1 MSRAASSI
9 VARTSRARLERAR
22 KNSRSRARSSVASR
36 VAQCALEVAARVDID
51 PEVAALENLKSRRRL
66 ASTRGARATTARAPN
81 DANDIARARRAVG
94 ADARGAR
101 ARSRGVER
109 GRAIDLARGA
119 RRRRARTRR
128 ARGRVVA
135 RASVDPTVFVASSD
149 LRVAYQGVPG
159 AYSEGAA
166 LAAYENCETVPKE
179 QFDDVYAATEAQE
192 VDRAVLPFENSL
204 GGSIHR
210 NYDLILTHKL
220 HVVGEVYYRVNHCL
234 LALPGQRVEDLTR
247 AQSHPQA
254 LAQCEGYLTKLKM
267 VREAVDDT
275 AGAAKAIAE
284 AGTKGVAAVASRRAA
299 ALYGL
304 EVYDEGI
311 QDDKSNVTRFL
322 ALSREPIPPM
332 QTDVPYKTSIAVSL
346 KEEPGALFKALACF
360 SLRDINMTKIES
372 RPMRTNPVT
381 SAGARQSMQ
390 FTYLFYIDFEA
401 NMADENMQNALRHLQ
416 ESATFLRVL
425 GSYPRDCSQL

>member
-1 MSRAASSI
+1 MSRTASSI
-9 VARTSRARLERAR
+9 LARSSRVRLGRAR
-22 KNSRSRARSSVASR
+22 KILRSLARSSRVVAR
-36 VAQCALEVAARVDID
+36 RAVRARGRGVRRCVDID
-51 PEVAALENLKSRRRL
+51 P
-66 ASTRGARATTARAPN
+66 
-81 DANDIARARRAVG
+81 RARRSKTSKRDVS
-94 ADARGAR
+94 ARRRAAR
-101 ARSRGVER
+101 E
-109 GRAIDLARGA
+109 
-119 RRRRARTRR
+119 RRRRARVERCERR
-128 ARGRVVA
+128 RAASRASVQSTSRAVRGVVARGRVVA

-234 LALPGQRVEDLTR
+234 LALPGQRVADLTR

-254 LAQCEGYLTKLKM
+254 LAQCEGYLTNLKM

-284 AGTKGVAAVASRRAA
+284 AGAKGVAAVASRRAA
-299 ALYGL
+299 ELYGL

-322 ALSREPIPPM
+322 ALSREPIPAM

>member
-1 MSRAASSI
+1 MCTEVSFRSLVLKCRAP
-9 VARTSRARLERAR
+9 RR
-22 KNSRSRARSSVASR
+22 RSSRVRPAFASD
-36 VAQCALEVAARVDID
+36 ARVKFC
-51 PEVAALENLKSRRRL
+51 V
-66 ASTRGARATTARAPN
+66 
-81 DANDIARARRAVG
+81 
-94 ADARGAR
+94 
-101 ARSRGVER
+101 RSRG
-109 GRAIDLARGA
+109 
-119 RRRRARTRR
+119 RRASS
-128 ARGRVVA
+128 RV
-135 RASVDPTVFVASSD
+135 ASVDPTVFVASSD

-234 LALPGQRVEDLTR
+234 LALPGQRVADLTR

-254 LAQCEGYLTKLKM
+254 LAQCEGYLTNLKM

-284 AGTKGVAAVASRRAA
+284 AGAKGVAAVASRRAA
-299 ALYGL
+299 ELYGL

-322 ALSREPIPPM
+322 ALSREPIPAM

>member
-1 MSRAASSI
+1 MSRTASSI
-9 VARTSRARLERAR
+9 LARSSRVRLGRAR
-22 KNSRSRARSSVASR
+22 KILRSLARSSRVVAR
-36 VAQCALEVAARVDID
+36 RAVRARGRGVRRCVDID
-51 PEVAALENLKSRRRL
+51 PLNTRRSKTSKRDVSARRR
-66 ASTRGARATTARAPN
+66 AAR
-81 DANDIARARRAVG
+81 
-94 ADARGAR
+94 
-101 ARSRGVER
+101 E
-109 GRAIDLARGA
+109 
-119 RRRRARTRR
+119 RRRRARVERCERR
-128 ARGRVVA
+128 RAASRASVQSTSRAVRGVVARGRVVA

-234 LALPGQRVEDLTR
+234 LALPGQRVADLTR

-254 LAQCEGYLTKLKM
+254 LAQCEGYLTNLKM

-284 AGTKGVAAVASRRAA
+284 AGAKGVAAVASRRAA
-299 ALYGL
+299 ELYGL

-322 ALSREPIPPM
+322 ALSREPIPAM

>member
-1 MSRAASSI
+1 MSHAS
-9 VARTSRARLERAR
+9 VMERA
-22 KNSRSRARSSVASR
+22 
-36 VAQCALEVAARVDID
+36 I
-51 PEVAALENLKSRRRL
+51 
-66 ASTRGARATTARAPN
+66 ASTRAPTRVL
-81 DANDIARARRAVG
+81 ARARREGLRMNSGGKVHRDQSA
-94 ADARGAR
+94 AKR
-101 ARSRGVER
+101 A
-109 GRAIDLARGA
+109 AIK
-119 RRRRARTRR
+119 
-128 ARGRVVA
+128 A
-135 RASVDPTVFVASSD
+135 RASVDPTVFATTGDDGKS

-166 LAAYENCETVPKE
+166 LAAYEACETVPKP
-179 QFDDVYAATEAQE
+179 QFDDVYEATENKE

-210 NYDLILTHKL
+210 NYDLIFTHKL

-234 LALPGQRVEDLTR
+234 LALPGQKVEDIAR

-254 LAQCEGYLTKLKM
+254 LAQCEGYLSKLKM

-284 AGTKGVAAVASRRAA
+284 GQVKGVAAVASRRAA
-299 ALYGL
+299 ELYGL

-322 ALSREPIPPM
+322 ALSRDPIPPQ

-360 SLRDINMTKIES
+360 SLRNINMTKIES
-372 RPMRTNPVT
+372 RPLRKNPVT

-401 NMADENMQNALRHLQ
+401 NMADENMQNAMRHLG
-416 ESATFLRVL
+416 ELATFLRVL
-425 GSYPRDCSQL
+425 GSYPRDCSQLDG

>member
-1 MSRAASSI
+1 MCTEVSFRSLVLKCRAPRRRSSRVRPAFASD
-9 VARTSRARLERAR
+9 ARV
-22 KNSRSRARSSVASR
+22 KFCVRSRGRRASSR
-36 VAQCALEVAARVDID
+36 VAQCA
-51 PEVAALENLKSRRRL
+51 PEVAVCVDASISTHGSRRAKTSKRDV
-66 ASTRGARATTARAPN
+66 S
-81 DANDIARARRAVG
+81 ARRRA
-94 ADARGAR
+94 AR
-101 ARSRGVER
+101 E
-109 GRAIDLARGA
+109 
-119 RRRRARTRR
+119 RRRRARVERCERR
-128 ARGRVVA
+128 RAASRASVQSTSRAVRGVVARGRVVA

-234 LALPGQRVEDLTR
+234 LALPGQRVADLTR

-254 LAQCEGYLTKLKM
+254 LAQCEGYLTNLKM

-284 AGTKGVAAVASRRAA
+284 AGAKGVAAVASRRAA
-299 ALYGL
+299 ELYGL

-322 ALSREPIPPM
+322 ALSREPIPAM

>member
-1 MSRAASSI
+1 MCTKVSFRSLVLKCRAPRRRSSRVRPAFASD
-9 VARTSRARLERAR
+9 ARV
-22 KNSRSRARSSVASR
+22 KFCVRSRGRRASSR
-36 VAQCALEVAARVDID
+36 VAQCA
-51 PEVAALENLKSRRRL
+51 PEVAVCVDASISTHRVAAAPKTSKRDGSARRR
-66 ASTRGARATTARAPN
+66 AAR
-81 DANDIARARRAVG
+81 
-94 ADARGAR
+94 
-101 ARSRGVER
+101 E
-109 GRAIDLARGA
+109 
-119 RRRRARTRR
+119 RRRRARVERCERR
-128 ARGRVVA
+128 RAASRASVQSTSRAVRGVVARGRVVA

-234 LALPGQRVEDLTR
+234 LALPGQRVADLTR

-254 LAQCEGYLTKLKM
+254 LAQCEGYLTNLKM

-284 AGTKGVAAVASRRAA
+284 AGAKGVAAVASRRAA
-299 ALYGL
+299 ELYGL

-322 ALSREPIPPM
+322 ALSREPIPAM

>member
-1 MSRAASSI
+1 MSRTASSI
-9 VARTSRARLERAR
+9 LARSSRVRLGRAR
-22 KNSRSRARSSVASR
+22 KILRSLARSSR
-36 VAQCALEVAARVDID
+36 VV
-51 PEVAALENLKSRRRL
+51 
-66 ASTRGARATTARAPN
+66 
-81 DANDIARARRAVG
+81 ARRAV
-94 ADARGAR
+94 R
-101 ARSRGVER
+101 ARVAVCVGASISTHGSRRSKTSKRDVSAR
-109 GRAIDLARGA
+109 RRAARE
-119 RRRRARTRR
+119 RRRRARVERCERR
-128 ARGRVVA
+128 RAASRASVQSTSRAVRGVVARGRVVA

-234 LALPGQRVEDLTR
+234 LALPGQRVADLTR

-254 LAQCEGYLTKLKM
+254 LAQCEGYLTNLKM

-284 AGTKGVAAVASRRAA
+284 AGAKGVAAVASRRAA
-299 ALYGL
+299 ELYGL

-322 ALSREPIPPM
+322 ALSREPIPAM

>member
-1 MSRAASSI
+1 
-9 VARTSRARLERAR
+9 
-22 KNSRSRARSSVASR
+22 
-36 VAQCALEVAARVDID
+36 
-51 PEVAALENLKSRRRL
+51 
-66 ASTRGARATTARAPN
+66 
-81 DANDIARARRAVG
+81 
-94 ADARGAR
+94 
-101 ARSRGVER
+101 
-109 GRAIDLARGA
+109 
-119 RRRRARTRR
+119 
-128 ARGRVVA
+128 
-135 RASVDPTVFVASSD
+135 
-149 LRVAYQGVPG
+149 
-159 AYSEGAA
+159 
-166 LAAYENCETVPKE
+166 
-179 QFDDVYAATEAQE
+179 
-192 VDRAVLPFENSL
+192 
-204 GGSIHR
+204 
-210 NYDLILTHKL
+210 
-220 HVVGEVYYRVNHCL
+220 VGEVYYRVNHCL

>member
-1 MSRAASSI
+1 MSRTASSI
-9 VARTSRARLERAR
+9 LARSSRVRLGRAR
-22 KNSRSRARSSVASR
+22 KILRSLARSSRVVAR
-36 VAQCALEVAARVDID
+36 RAVRARGRGVRRCVDID
-51 PEVAALENLKSRRRL
+51 PRPSRRSKTSKRDV
-66 ASTRGARATTARAPN
+66 S
-81 DANDIARARRAVG
+81 ARRRA
-94 ADARGAR
+94 AR
-101 ARSRGVER
+101 E
-109 GRAIDLARGA
+109 
-119 RRRRARTRR
+119 RRRRARVERCERR
-128 ARGRVVA
+128 RAASRASVQSTSRAVRGVVARGRVVA

-234 LALPGQRVEDLTR
+234 LALPGQRVADLTR

-254 LAQCEGYLTKLKM
+254 LAQCEGYLTNLKM

-284 AGTKGVAAVASRRAA
+284 AGAKGVAAVASRRAA
-299 ALYGL
+299 ELYGL

-322 ALSREPIPPM
+322 ALSREPIPAM

>member
-1 MSRAASSI
+1 MSRTASSI
-9 VARTSRARLERAR
+9 LARSSRVRLGRAR
-22 KNSRSRARSSVASR
+22 KILRSLARSSRVVAR
-36 VAQCALEVAARVDID
+36 RAVRARGRGVRRCVDID
-51 PEVAALENLKSRRRL
+51 PRVAARPKTSKRDVSARRR
-66 ASTRGARATTARAPN
+66 AAR
-81 DANDIARARRAVG
+81 
-94 ADARGAR
+94 
-101 ARSRGVER
+101 E
-109 GRAIDLARGA
+109 
-119 RRRRARTRR
+119 RRRRARVERCERR
-128 ARGRVVA
+128 RAASRASVQSTSRAVRGVVARGRVVA

-234 LALPGQRVEDLTR
+234 LALPGQRVADLTR

-254 LAQCEGYLTKLKM
+254 LAQCEGYLTNLKM

-284 AGTKGVAAVASRRAA
+284 AGAKGVAAVASRRAA
-299 ALYGL
+299 ELYGL

-322 ALSREPIPPM
+322 ALSREPIPAM

>member
-1 MSRAASSI
+1 MCTEVSFRSLVLKCRAPRRRSSRVRPAFASD
-9 VARTSRARLERAR
+9 ARV
-22 KNSRSRARSSVASR
+22 KFCVRSRGRRASSR
-36 VAQCALEVAARVDID
+36 VAQCA
-51 PEVAALENLKSRRRL
+51 PEVAVCVDASISTHGPKTSKRDGSARRR
-66 ASTRGARATTARAPN
+66 AAR
-81 DANDIARARRAVG
+81 
-94 ADARGAR
+94 
-101 ARSRGVER
+101 E
-109 GRAIDLARGA
+109 
-119 RRRRARTRR
+119 RRRRARVERCERR
-128 ARGRVVA
+128 RAASRASVQSTSRAVRGVVARGRVVA

-234 LALPGQRVEDLTR
+234 LALPGQRVADLTR

-254 LAQCEGYLTKLKM
+254 LAQCEGYLTNLKM

-284 AGTKGVAAVASRRAA
+284 AGAKGVAAVASRRAA
-299 ALYGL
+299 ELYGL

-322 ALSREPIPPM
+322 ALSREPIPAM

>member
-1 MSRAASSI
+1 MSHALMMERAIESTRAPTRVLARERREGLLMNSGGKVHRDQSATKRAAI
-9 VARTSRARLERAR
+9 
-22 KNSRSRARSSVASR
+22 K
-36 VAQCALEVAARVDID
+36 
-51 PEVAALENLKSRRRL
+51 
-66 ASTRGARATTARAPN
+66 
-81 DANDIARARRAVG
+81 
-94 ADARGAR
+94 
-101 ARSRGVER
+101 
-109 GRAIDLARGA
+109 
-119 RRRRARTRR
+119 
-128 ARGRVVA
+128 A
-135 RASVDPTVFVASSD
+135 RASVDPTVFATTSD
-149 LRVAYQGVPG
+149 DGKSLRVAYQGVPG

-166 LAAYENCETVPKE
+166 LAAYEACETVPKP
-179 QFDDVYAATEAQE
+179 QFDDVYEATENKE

-210 NYDLILTHKL
+210 NYDLIFTHKL

-234 LALPGQRVEDLTR
+234 LALPGQKVEDIAR

-254 LAQCEGYLTKLKM
+254 LAQCEGYLSKLKM

-284 AGTKGVAAVASRRAA
+284 GQVKGVAAVASRRAA
-299 ALYGL
+299 ELYGL

-322 ALSREPIPPM
+322 ALSRDPIPPQ

-360 SLRDINMTKIES
+360 SLRNINMTKIES
-372 RPMRTNPVT
+372 RPLRTNPVT

-401 NMADENMQNALRHLQ
+401 NMADENMQNAMRHLG
-416 ESATFLRVL
+416 ELATFLRVL
-425 GSYPRDCSQL
+425 GSYPRDCSQLDG